1 MATYRI
7 NLDNIRITDTLSYHE
22 DTDFVAL
29 AVRVG
34 NRSATMIPPTI
45 PKRIGD
51 VNNGTHQVN
60 IAHTIDVPEGEGI
73 TFGYMVVNS
82 GNTNP
87 QPAFNQLMDLVN
99 NTKMDSANGDVNT
112 KKDDSGK
119 GWLETLVTL
128 GLIRILD
135 WLSGFFRDCD
145 GTAALDAIAVSSR
158 TLHEWTQNTGSFTQE
173 RPYKAKTCRDSQ
185 YYVKWTITRL

>member
-112 KKDDSGK
+112 KKMIVERD
-119 GWLETLVTL
+119 
-128 GLIRILD
+128 GLKL
-135 WLSGFFRDCD
+135 
-145 GTAALDAIAVSSR
+145 
-158 TLHEWTQNTGSFTQE
+158 
-173 RPYKAKTCRDSQ
+173 
-185 YYVKWTITRL
+185 